1 MCMYLHDSTPQA
13 KLLTGSQKGRGMVY
27 KQSHRILELE
37 TAVVLILAKMK
48 YFVVTVLVMFA
59 AMLCIGHADG
69 SKAMQVKKRQVP
81 LPPEQSQEVCD
92 GAEFQRRSDV
102 LHCSN
107 ASVGQQRLNVH
118 AECGDNGQAL
128 MIEQECGHNETGG
141 FCFELRNNSTLN
153 SLARLIPSICRSI
166 FSRTSCSS
174 FCNSTLRQLR
184 EGAGCCANY
193 LITNAYVQRR
203 QQAPPDLWSNCSLER
218 PDVCPSALR
227 FQQTQNERVCS
238 QAEVTFRINRLSCNP
253 DYITPVLNV
262 MRNCGLE
269 ESAQGI
275 INRCGV
281 NRYGRFCFETERNVT
296 FVLRQIQTS
305 CFSDAE
311 TCPIFCRATLELFR
325 TRAGCCLNNLYNNT
339 SPALVRVSDYLA
351 TNHILWSSCGVESPG
366 FCRNTIDNS
375 QLQVSMNVTQSSY
388 SVILQVSMTITG
400 LCTILATLV

>member
-1 MCMYLHDSTPQA
+1 MYLYDSTSQT
-13 KLLTGSQKGRGMVY
+13 KLLTDSQRGRGTVY
-27 KQSHRILELE
+27 KQSHGILELE
-37 TAVVLILAKMK
+37 IAVVLVLRKMK
-48 YFVVTVLVMFA
+48 YFMVTVLAVTA
-59 AMLCIGHADG
+59 AMVCIGHG
-69 SKAMQVKKRQVP
+69 SKATQLKKRQVP
-81 LPPEQSQEVCD
+81 LPPEQNQEVCD

-107 ASVGQQRLNVH
+107 ASIGQQRLNVY

-128 MIEQECGHNETGG
+128 RIEQECGRNETGG
-141 FCFELRNNSTLN
+141 FCFELRNNSTLT
-153 SLARLIPSICRSI
+153 SLASRIPSNCFRSI

-174 FCNSTLRQLR
+174 SCSSSLRQLR
-184 EGAGCCANY
+184 DGAGCCANY
-193 LITNAYVQRR
+193 LITDAYVLRR

-238 QAEVTFRINRLSCNP
+238 QAEVTFRISRLSCNP

-269 ESAQGI
+269 ESAQGA

-281 NRYGRFCFETERNVT
+281 NEYGRLCFETERNVS
-296 FVLRQIQTS
+296 FVLPQIQTS
-305 CFSDAE
+305 CLSNQD
-311 TCPIFCRATLELFR
+311 TCPILCRATLELFR

-339 SPALVRVSDYLA
+339 SPALVRTSDYLA
-351 TNHILWSSCGVESPG
+351 TNHILWSTCGVESPG

-375 QLQVSMNVTQSSY
+375 QLQVSTASQSSY

-400 LCTILATLV
+400 LCTILAMLV